1 METIKNYLEAMFAN
15 MPNTEAVHKA
25 KAELLQ
31 MMEDKYNEL
40 IDEGVSENNA
50 VGTIISEFGNL
61 DELAEDLGLVNE
73 VSEEHESIP
82 RRQIFMDEAKEYVMH
97 SAQSGFNVALGVALC
112 ILSVSG
118 PIFADALGLAG
129 EIGILLMFS
138 MIAAAVFIFVYNG
151 VVGSKWKYVEKEACQ
166 IDMMTATYLD
176 EELNRYS
183 STHALRLSAGIICC
197 VVCWLPAAVLG
208 GMNSFFETLGVLLLF
223 VMVAVGV
230 FLIVYTNSIKG
241 GYETLLKVNDKKSIS
256 GNYVEGQ
263 DIQWI
268 NDTVGTIME
277 LFWPTVTCLYL
288 VWSFVTFAWWKTWLI
303 WPIAGIIYA
312 VLKANLRKR

>member
-50 VGTIISEFGNL
+50 VGTVISEFGNL

-166 IDMMTATYLD
+166 IDMMTASYLD

-208 GMNSFFETLGVLLLF
+208 DMNSFFETLGVLLLF

-241 GYETLLKVNDKKSIS
+241 GYEMLLKVNDKKSIS